1 MRINADFQRGFMVC
15 AGVLAAIYIVGL
27 ATGTLRRI
35 I

>member
-1 MRINADFQRGFMVC
+1 MQINADFQRGFMVC
-15 AGVLAAIYIVGL
+15 AGVLVALYVVGL

>member
-1 MRINADFQRGFMVC
+1 MNSDFQRGFFVC
-15 AGVLAAIYIVGL
+15 AGVLVAIYVVGL